1 MNDPP
6 LLIRFVENTRLRR
19 EAAFSSGLPIIGNGP
34 PGTFVVFPNGR
45 EVPLPTDQIVASD
58 DDSGAALVSF
68 GGLRFDGLE
77 RGQFVFRRIKE
88 LWPDEQ
94 LSSERSRKM
103 TLRVD
108 MVAAIFVSGVLVW
121 PTREQMN

>member
-1 MNDPP
+1 MQDPP

-68 GGLRFDGLE
+68 GGSYSVVSKSCG
-77 RGQFVFRRIKE
+77 
-88 LWPDEQ
+88 PMN
-94 LSSERSRKM
+94 SSPRNG
-103 TLRVD
+103 
-108 MVAAIFVSGVLVW
+108 VA
-121 PTREQMN
+121 R

>member
-45 EVPLPTDQIVASD
+45 EVPLPTDQIVASH

-68 GGLRFDGLE
+68 GDFALMAWK
-77 RGQFVFRRIKE
+77 VV
-88 LWPDEQ
+88 
-94 LSSERSRKM
+94 SSYSVVSKSCGP
-103 TLRVD
+103 TSSFPPNG
-108 MVAAIFVSGVLVW
+108 VA
-121 PTREQMN
+121 R

>member
-1 MNDPP
+1 MQDPP
-6 LLIRFVENTRLRR
+6 LRIRFVENTRLRR

-68 GGLRFDGLE
+68 KKLHFDGLE